1 MSIPTSGKCL
11 PCPPPSSGSL
21 DGGGSEH
28 AEKKSSGVAT
38 PIEADT
44 EKSPIGSSTPPS
56 RNGDE
61 RIEVTYP
68 EGGLQ
73 AWLVV
78 FGSFCGLFTISGILN
93 AIGVYQAYLLEH
105 QLSNYSE
112 SDVGWIVSL
121 YVFLSFG
128 AGVQIGPV
136 FDAHGPR
143 LLLTGGAVLTLLCL
157 FLLGSC
163 TQYWHFIIVLGV
175 IGGFGTALIFT
186 PTIAAIGHYFNKKR
200 GTATGIASCGG
211 ALGGIVFPLV
221 QQALFS
227 KVGWAWTTRIQG
239 FISLVLFVI
248 CIALVRSR
256 LPKVPG
262 KSVKIDFFILGRLN
276 FFLVTVGTYFLEWG
290 LFVPISYLTIYSLNS
305 GAMSSAFAYQIIA
318 IFNAGSVLGRWAP
331 GVIADYAGRFNTMI
345 VATILCVGSTVAL
358 WLPATIL
365 STLPDVAEGAHQS
378 AIFGL
383 TVTYAVVMGFAS
395 GSNISLTPVCVG
407 MQCDTEDYGRYYA
420 TCYLIVAFGT
430 LTGVPIAG
438 ALVTACNDQYW
449 GVVIFTA
456 LCYAFALAAFT
467 AVRVREVGWKLTAM
481 Y

>member
-1 MSIPTSGKCL
+1 V
-11 PCPPPSSGSL
+11 
-21 DGGGSEH
+21 SEH
-28 AEKKSSGVAT
+28 VKKDSSESAT
-38 PIEADT
+38 PIEVVS
-44 EKSPIGSSTPPS
+44 EKSTLDSNPPKS
-56 RNGDE
+56 ADASDAA
-61 RIEVTYP
+61 EVTYP
-68 EGGLQ
+68 EGGTQ

-105 QLSNYSE
+105 QLSNYTESE
-112 SDVGWIVSL
+112 VGWIVSL

-143 LLLTGGAVLTLLCL
+143 LLLAAGAVLTLLCL
-157 FLLGSC
+157 FLLGIC

-186 PTIAAIGHYFNKKR
+186 PTIAAIGHFFNKKR

-211 ALGGIVFPLV
+211 ALGGIVFPLL
-221 QQALFS
+221 QQALFG

-262 KSVKIDFFILGRLN
+262 KSVKIDFLILGRLN
-276 FFLVTVGTYFLEWG
+276 FFLVTIGTYFLEWG
-290 LFVPISYLTIYSLNS
+290 LFIPLSYLTIYSLNS
-305 GAMSSAFAYQIIA
+305 QAISSTFAYQIIA

-331 GVIADYAGRFNTMI
+331 GVIADHAGRFNTMI
-345 VATILCVGSTVAL
+345 AAIIICVVSTVAL

-365 STLPDVAEGAHQS
+365 STTPDVTNGTYQS

-383 TVTYAVVMGFAS
+383 TVTYAIIMGFGS

-407 MQCDTEDYGRYYA
+407 MQCDTGDYGRYYA

-438 ALVTACNDQYW
+438 ALVTACNGQYW

-456 LCYAFALAAFT
+456 LCYAFALACFT
-467 AVRVREVGWKLTAM
+467 WVRVREVGWKLNVI